1 MSNVNEI
8 LSSCDPSVL
17 SELKKIM
24 AENDDEKLKGF
35 LKSVSSNI
43 QAKKKVKASV
53 EEKPVEEKPVEATII
68 PNGFDWFRYK
78 GSKCKNI
85 PYADAIICVEP
96 DDVLGIST
104 IVDYLG
110 NSKVIFPAYKHNQIS
125 LNADVLNLLKA
136 RCKPY
141 TGDVAKLLANAKEV
155 DTAIQAGNRITSQ
168 KSNIAVDVKVEPYKD
183 SFKASLQGSLSKF
196 VQPRFG
202 TRDNMKEV
210 EKELIS
216 IVKDSLDDLDKK
228 LEAAYNKLGLE
239 D

>member
-43 QAKKKVKASV
+43 QTKKKVKAS
-53 EEKPVEEKPVEATII
+53 VEEKPVEATII

-141 TGDVAKLLANAKEV
+141 TGDVAKLLANSKEV
-155 DTAIQAGNRITSQ
+155 DAAIQAGNRITSQ

>member
-43 QAKKKVKASV
+43 QAKKKVKAS
-53 EEKPVEEKPVEATII
+53 VEEKPVEATII

-141 TGDVAKLLANAKEV
+141 TGDVAKLLASAKEV
-155 DTAIQAGNRITSQ
+155 DAAIQAGNRITSQ

>member
-35 LKSVSSNI
+35 LKSVSSSI
-43 QAKKKVKASV
+43 QAKKKVKAS
-53 EEKPVEEKPVEATII
+53 VEEKPVEATII

-110 NSKVIFPAYKHNQIS
+110 NSKVIFPAYKHNQIR

-141 TGDVAKLLANAKEV
+141 TGDIAKLLANAKEV
-155 DTAIQAGNRITSQ
+155 DAAIQAGNRITSQ

>member
-1 MSNVNEI
+1 MSNINEI

-53 EEKPVEEKPVEATII
+53 EEKPVEAAII

-78 GSKCKNI
+78 GSQCKNI

-96 DDVLGIST
+96 EDVLGIST
-104 IVDYLG
+104 VVDYLG

-141 TGDVAKLLANAKEV
+141 TGDVAKLLASAKEV
-155 DTAIQAGNRITSQ
+155 DAAIQAGNRITSQ

-183 SFKASLQGSLSKF
+183 SFKVSLQGSLSKF
-196 VQPRFG
+196 AQPRFG
-202 TRDNMKEV
+202 TMDNMKEV

-216 IVKDSLDDLDKK
+216 IVKAGLDDLDKK
-228 LEAAYNKLGLE
+228 LEAAYKKLGLE

>member
-53 EEKPVEEKPVEATII
+53 DEKPVEAAII
-68 PNGFDWFRYK
+68 PSGFDWFRYK

-141 TGDVAKLLANAKEV
+141 TGDVAKLLASAKEV
-155 DTAIQAGNRITSQ
+155 DAAIQAGNRITSQ

>member
-1 MSNVNEI
+1 MSNINEI

-43 QAKKKVKASV
+43 QTKKKVKAS
-53 EEKPVEEKPVEATII
+53 VEEKPVEATII

-155 DTAIQAGNRITSQ
+155 DAAIQAGNRITSQ

>member
-1 MSNVNEI
+1 MSNINEI

-43 QAKKKVKASV
+43 QAKKKVKAS
-53 EEKPVEEKPVEATII
+53 VEEKPVEATII

-155 DTAIQAGNRITSQ
+155 DAAIQAGNRITSQ

-228 LEAAYNKLGLE
+228 LESAYNKFGLE

>member
-1 MSNVNEI
+1 MSNINEI

-24 AENDDEKLKGF
+24 AENDDEKLKVF

-43 QAKKKVKASV
+43 KAKKKVKASV
-53 EEKPVEEKPVEATII
+53 EEKQVEAAII

-78 GSKCKNI
+78 GSQCKNI

-155 DTAIQAGNRITSQ
+155 DAAIQASNRITSQ
-168 KSNIAVDVKVEPYKD
+168 KSNIAVDVKIEPYKD
-183 SFKASLQGSLSKF
+183 SFKASLQGSLSRF
-196 VQPRFG
+196 VQPRVG
-202 TRDNMKEV
+202 TRDNKGEV

-216 IVKDSLDDLDKK
+216 IVKNSLDDLDKK
-228 LEAAYNKLGLE
+228 LEDAYKKLGLE

>member
-1 MSNVNEI
+1 MSNINEI

-43 QAKKKVKASV
+43 QTKKKVKAS
-53 EEKPVEEKPVEATII
+53 VEEKPVEATII

-155 DTAIQAGNRITSQ
+155 DAAIQAGNRITSQ

-216 IVKDSLDDLDKK
+216 IVKDSVDDLDKK

>member
-43 QAKKKVKASV
+43 QTKKKVKAS
-53 EEKPVEEKPVEATII
+53 VEEKPVEATII

-155 DTAIQAGNRITSQ
+155 DAAIQAGNRITSQ

>member
-1 MSNVNEI
+1 MSNVKEI

-155 DTAIQAGNRITSQ
+155 DAAIQAGNRITSQ

>member
-1 MSNVNEI
+1 M
-8 LSSCDPSVL
+8 
-17 SELKKIM
+17 
-24 AENDDEKLKGF
+24 
-35 LKSVSSNI
+35 KSVSSNI
-43 QAKKKVKASV
+43 QTKKKVKASV
-53 EEKPVEEKPVEATII
+53 EEKPVEAAII
-68 PNGFDWFRYK
+68 PNGLDWFRYK
-78 GSKCKNI
+78 GSQCKNI

-96 DDVLGIST
+96 EDVLGIST
-104 IVDYLG
+104 VVDYLG

-141 TGDVAKLLANAKEV
+141 TGDVAKLLASAKEV
-155 DTAIQAGNRITSQ
+155 DAAIQAGNRITSQ

>member
-43 QAKKKVKASV
+43 QAKKKVKAS
-53 EEKPVEEKPVEATII
+53 VEEKPVEATII

-155 DTAIQAGNRITSQ
+155 DAAIQAGNRITSQ

>member
-1 MSNVNEI
+1 MSNINEI

-24 AENDDEKLKGF
+24 AENDDDKLKGF
-35 LKSVSSNI
+35 LKSISSNI
-43 QAKKKVKASV
+43 KAKKKVKASV
-53 EEKPVEEKPVEATII
+53 DEKPVEAAII
-68 PNGFDWFRYK
+68 PSGFDWFRYK

-96 DDVLGIST
+96 EDVLGIST
-104 IVDYLG
+104 VVDYLG

-136 RCKPY
+136 RCNPY

-155 DTAIQAGNRITSQ
+155 KSAAQAGNRITSQ

-183 SFKASLQGSLSKF
+183 SFKVSLQGSLSKF
-196 VQPRFG
+196 AQPRFG
-202 TRDNMKEV
+202 TKDNMKDV

-216 IVKDSLDDLDKK
+216 IVKAGLDDLDKK
-228 LEAAYNKLGLE
+228 LEAAYKKLGLE

>member
-1 MSNVNEI
+1 MSNINEI

-43 QAKKKVKASV
+43 QTKKKVKAS
-53 EEKPVEEKPVEATII
+53 VEEKPVEATII

-141 TGDVAKLLANAKEV
+141 TGDVAKLLASAKEV
-155 DTAIQAGNRITSQ
+155 DAAIQAGNRITSQ
-168 KSNIAVDVKVEPYKD
+168 KSNIAVDVKVEPYED

>member
-35 LKSVSSNI
+35 LKSVSSSI
-43 QAKKKVKASV
+43 QAKKKVKAS
-53 EEKPVEEKPVEATII
+53 VEEKPVEATII

-141 TGDVAKLLANAKEV
+141 TGDIAKLLANAKEV
-155 DTAIQAGNRITSQ
+155 DAAIQAGNRITSQ

>member
-1 MSNVNEI
+1 MSNINEI

-43 QAKKKVKASV
+43 QAKKKVKAS
-53 EEKPVEEKPVEATII
+53 VEEKPVEATII

-141 TGDVAKLLANAKEV
+141 TGDVAKLLASAKEV
-155 DTAIQAGNRITSQ
+155 DAAIQAGNRITSQ
-168 KSNIAVDVKVEPYKD
+168 KSNIAVDVKVEPYND